1 MELAVPRFSRP
12 VRGLAAL
19 LGFYAL
25 AAGQAFAIE
34 PEKIAFPSNNPAA
47 TPLDG
52 YLYRPA
58 GTGPFPA
65 VVAMHGCAG
74 VVAAN
79 GRVRNRDADWAQRF
93 VDHGIAV
100 LFPDSFNPRGVSSVC
115 RLKSPDR
122 PVVPF
127 GRSADAAGAAD
138 WLAAQS
144 YIDRSRIGLIGW
156 SHGGSTVLW
165 TVRRGAAPTT
175 TDFKTAIAF
184 YPGCRVPLARDSW
197 TPRLPLKILMG
208 SADDWTPPQPCRD
221 LASKHGVPMVEYPD
235 AYHGFDSPGVPVRV
249 MKGLAFTAQ
258 GNGEAHIGTDE
269 TARGAAIAEV
279 MATFQQ
285 AFGMSR

>member
-1 MELAVPRFSRP
+1 M
-12 VRGLAAL
+12 
-19 LGFYAL
+19 
-25 AAGQAFAIE
+25 
-34 PEKIAFPSNNPAA
+34 
-47 TPLDG
+47 
-52 YLYRPA
+52 
-58 GTGPFPA
+58 
-65 VVAMHGCAG
+65 
-74 VVAAN
+74 
-79 GRVRNRDADWAQRF
+79 
-93 VDHGIAV
+93 
-100 LFPDSFNPRGVSSVC
+100 C

-138 WLAAQS
+138 WLAAQPF
-144 YIDRSRIGLIGW
+144 IDRSRIGLIGW

-165 TVRRGAAPTT
+165 TVRRGHGAKDNRLQDRDRILSRLPRAARARQLGAAPAAQ
-175 TDFKTAIAF
+175 DHD
-184 YPGCRVPLARDSW
+184 GLGG
-197 TPRLPLKILMG
+197 RL
-208 SADDWTPPQPCRD
+208 DPPQPCRD

-285 AFGMSR
+285 AFVVTMSAA